1 MVNRVFVFVLLALLP
16 LAAPA
21 AIRLTDDTGRIIV
34 LAAPATRIV
43 SLAPDLTELAYDA
56 GAGQDV
62 VGTVSYSDYPPA
74 ARKLPRIGDAFSV
87 DLERLVALQ
96 PDLILAWRGGTPVS
110 LIGRLRAL
118 HLPVVVL
125 GTHAL
130 TDIARNLELIGQA
143 TGHEVMARTAAR
155 AFLTGLGKLRK
166 QYAGRVPVSV
176 FYEISAT
183 PLFTVGGQQSISRLI
198 ALCGG
203 KNIFAELTQLAAPV
217 SLAAVVAR
225 DPQVIFTGDDGDARS
240 RLAAWQQFREMTA
253 VRHGHLFIVSS
264 DLTARATPRILEGG
278 AEICRDLDSVR
289 TGTGEH

>member
-96 PDLILAWRGGTPVS
+96 PDLILAWRGG
-110 LIGRLRAL
+110 RRF
-118 HLPVVVL
+118 HLS
-125 GTHAL
+125 GA
-130 TDIARNLELIGQA
+130 
-143 TGHEVMARTAAR
+143 
-155 AFLTGLGKLRK
+155 
-166 QYAGRVPVSV
+166 
-176 FYEISAT
+176 
-183 PLFTVGGQQSISRLI
+183 
-198 ALCGG
+198 C
-203 KNIFAELTQLAAPV
+203 APC
-217 SLAAVVAR
+217 
-225 DPQVIFTGDDGDARS
+225 
-240 RLAAWQQFREMTA
+240 
-253 VRHGHLFIVSS
+253 
-264 DLTARATPRILEGG
+264 
-278 AEICRDLDSVR
+278 ICRW
-289 TGTGEH
+289 